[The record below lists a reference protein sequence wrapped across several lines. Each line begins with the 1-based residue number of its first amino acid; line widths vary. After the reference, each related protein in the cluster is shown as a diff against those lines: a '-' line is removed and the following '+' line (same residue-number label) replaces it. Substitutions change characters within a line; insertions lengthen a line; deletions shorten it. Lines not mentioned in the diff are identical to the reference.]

1 MARGIDTGVGP
12 VVVRALFTDR
22 RQWPRVRGGAV
33 SLCGL
38 CYAAVALVPWTSTPC
53 RHLHTSGARSRG
65 ERRERG
71 PQYRPPSEAD
81 GGPLPRTGLFHGM
94 APRDDRRV
102 LSIFVGSGLLELDW
116 LTREKAI
123 LAFGLLQVASG
134 LAWLFVVVP
143 REQHAQAQEAALT
156 NEPPAATRSVDSSR

>member
-1 MARGIDTGVGP
+1 MASCE
-12 VVVRALFTDR
+12 
-22 RQWPRVRGGAV
+22 GGAV

-38 CYAAVALVPWTSTPC
+38 CYAALVLVLWMFTPC

-81 GGPLPRTGLFHGM
+81 GGPLPRTGLFHGV
-94 APRDDRRV
+94 APV
-102 LSIFVGSGLLELDW
+102 MTAESISIFVGSGLLELDW

-123 LAFGLLQVASG
+123 LAFGVLQVASG

-156 NEPPAATRSVDSSR
+156 